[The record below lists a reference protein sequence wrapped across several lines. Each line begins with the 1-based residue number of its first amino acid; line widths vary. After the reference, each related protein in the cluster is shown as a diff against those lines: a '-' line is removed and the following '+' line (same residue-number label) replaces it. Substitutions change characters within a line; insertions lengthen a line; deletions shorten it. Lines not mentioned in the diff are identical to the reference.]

1 MAHSTDDY
9 SGLNLNQDKATKPQT
24 VQIVRQGEVTPYWF
38 KVNPLYFDYPRGRVI
53 IVYTASTV
61 FFAFGIGYYALLFT
75 IPALI
80 CGLILSLT
88 SIYRDLRGLIR
99 AGIVGSL
106 CGCLYLLLFGAD
118 FISSLQAGVV
128 IGGTYSL
135 IVGVLSL
142 HNPPGE
148 DDIREPA

>member
-1 MAHSTDDY
+1 MAHSTDD
-9 SGLNLNQDKATKPQT
+9 
-24 VQIVRQGEVTPYWF
+24 
-38 KVNPLYFDYPRGRVI
+38 YFDYPRGRVI
-53 IVYTASTV
+53 TVYAASTV
-61 FFAFGIGYYALLFT
+61 FFAFSIGYYALFFT
-75 IPALI
+75 VPALI

-88 SIYRDLRGLIR
+88 STYRDLCGLIR

-106 CGCLYLLLFGAD
+106 CSCLYLLLFGAD

-135 IVGVLSL
+135 IVGLLSL
-142 HNPPGE
+142 PNPPGE